1 MCQPN
6 NCVAVLQRLR
16 GGWQVC
22 QMQTPKPLKRN
33 STVHLSSSISRAQD
47 HRKPPKKVSISEWLQ
62 CNFDYCNH
70 LTLLDRRGAFKAHP
84 THKKG
89 QGAWTRSTA
98 QSLGQNTGVWQPES
112 QGQHQSVPPRAL
124 GGCCCRLEGTEAG
137 AADHALG
144 KP

>member
-22 QMQTPKPLKRN
+22 QMQTPKPLKGN
-33 STVHLSSSISRAQD
+33 SRVHLSSSISRAQD

-84 THKKG
+84 THRKRQRGTDTEHCPKPWSEHWSL
-89 QGAWTRSTA
+89 ATRKPRPASERPT
-98 QSLGQNTGVWQPES
+98 QSSGRVL
-112 QGQHQSVPPRAL
+112 L
-124 GGCCCRLEGTEAG
+124 
-137 AADHALG
+137 
-144 KP
+144 